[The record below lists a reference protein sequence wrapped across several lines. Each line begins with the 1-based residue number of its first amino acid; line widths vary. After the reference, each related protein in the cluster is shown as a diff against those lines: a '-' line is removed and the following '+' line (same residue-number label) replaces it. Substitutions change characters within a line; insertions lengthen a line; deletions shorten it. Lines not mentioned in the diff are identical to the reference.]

1 MGKTC
6 YVHIVGKMGSEEL
19 NMETILK
26 YPGAKNRLA
35 EWIISF
41 IPEHRVYLEPFFGS
55 GAIFFN
61 KAKAK
66 IETINDLDG
75 NVCNLFRMIREYPDE
90 FAKGLEMTPYSR
102 EEYENAYAVGSA
114 ETDMERA
121 RKFMVRCWMGM
132 GSSNVYKNGFRSS
145 QQGNSPKTTKHW
157 GELPDRVLLAAE
169 RLKHAQIE
177 RLPALEL
184 LRRYNTPDVFIYLDP
199 PYLPG
204 TRKGYLYKLEMSK
217 DDHIELLEAV
227 KGHPGKI
234 LISGYDNEVYNKIL
248 NGWSKAQKQTQA
260 EHGLKRIETLW
271 FNYERIYQLNL

>member
-1 MGKTC
+1 
-6 YVHIVGKMGSEEL
+6 
-19 NMETILK
+19 METILK

-55 GAIFFN
+55 GAVFLN
-61 KAKAK
+61 KSPAK

-75 NVCNLFRMIREYPDE
+75 DVYNLFKVIRDATEE
-90 FAKGLEMTPYSR
+90 FTKGLEMTPYCR
-102 EEYENAYAVGSA
+102 EEYEKAYEISSA
-114 ETDMERA
+114 EKEVEKE

-177 RLPALEL
+177 KLPALEL
-184 LRRYNTPDVFIYLDP
+184 LKRYDTPDVFVYLDP
-199 PYLPG
+199 PYLPE
-204 TRKGYLYKLEMSK
+204 TRKGYLYNHEMSM
-217 DDHIELLEAV
+217 DAHIELLETV
-227 KGHPGKI
+227 KKHPGKF

-248 NGWSKAQKQTQA
+248 NGWNKEQKQTQA

-271 FNYERIYQLNL
+271 FNYDIMRQMNF